1 QTTSGSFGGRPTRGM
16 PWPRVP
22 YVCRRGRRDRY
33 LCRYLYPARDRAIKK
48 LNQGQGGIYMGKR
61 LKDRVGRRGV
71 AIGFGLQD
79 RLAAACDFV
88 SPIGQATKE
97 RAHFLADLGR
107 GSEAGVGGH
116 FRADPAPHMLVRVE
130 VGAIGR

>member
-1 QTTSGSFGGRPTRGM
+1 MCAGGALIMAALLVSYLRVASDTS
-16 PWPRVP
+16 
-22 YVCRRGRRDRY
+22 
-33 LCRYLYPARDRAIKK
+33 

-130 VGAIGR
+130 VGAIGRQADEAKPQVR